1 MKCPGQ
7 DMRYWKP
14 GDIYEVDCPHCGMK
28 IEFFKDEATRRCRN
42 CRNMV
47 VNPKMN
53 FGCAAYCQYASQC
66 LGDLGPEMLAKRN
79 DLLKDRVALEV
90 KRRLGKDFQKI
101 GHAVKVATYAEEI
114 AQLEKAEP
122 ALVLCAAYLHLFLE
136 PLEEHSIVQGL
147 QDARDI
153 LEQLGAGPE
162 LTDKVLDI
170 LDRFL
175 SGKDSD
181 SVNAKV
187 LFDAHR
193 LASLEAKRK
202 GIDGDATTQKEYE
215 WLTDAGRAT
224 ASKMPAQTN

>member
-7 DMRYWKP
+7 DTRYWKP
-14 GDIYEVDCPHCGMK
+14 GDIFEVDCPHCANK

-42 CRNMV
+42 CKNMV

-90 KRRLGKDFQKI
+90 KHQLGKDFQKI

-114 AQLEKAEP
+114 ARQEKAEP
-122 ALVLCAAYLHLFLE
+122 ALVLCAAYLHLFFE
-136 PLEEHSIVQGL
+136 PLEERPVAEGQQS
-147 QDARDI
+147 ARDI
-153 LEQLGAGPE
+153 LEGLGAGPE

-175 SGKDSD
+175 SGRDSD

-187 LFDAHR
+187 LFDAHL
-193 LASLEAKRK
+193 LASLDEKRK
-202 GIDGDATTQKEYE
+202 GVWEERGEVENTDRR
-215 WLTDAGRAT
+215 WLTDAGKTVAARVIG
-224 ASKMPAQTN
+224 